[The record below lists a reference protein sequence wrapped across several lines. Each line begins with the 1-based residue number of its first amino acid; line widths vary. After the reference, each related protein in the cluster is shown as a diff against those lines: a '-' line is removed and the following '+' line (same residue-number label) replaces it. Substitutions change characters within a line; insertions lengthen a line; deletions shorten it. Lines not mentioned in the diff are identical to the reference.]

1 MRKGIKVTALLLS
14 AVLLLGLA
22 ACGTKNV
29 QNPQT
34 TAAGSENTAETTA
47 VLKQQIKVAAL
58 KGPTAIGMVQLMENA
73 KEQTAKNDY
82 EFQIAATAD
91 EFSADLIKGNVA
103 LAALPCNA
111 AATLY
116 NKSNGKIKILGI
128 NTLGVLSI
136 LDTGDSV
143 QTVEDLKGKTIYTTG
158 KGTTPE
164 YTLRY
169 LLSSAGLNPDSDVT
183 IEFKSEAAEVAA
195 VMANAGTEEVIAM
208 LPQPYAA
215 TVLMQQPDIRIALD
229 VTEEWEKLNGSD
241 STVVTGVLV
250 VNTEFYKNNRQA
262 VDDFLKEYKE
272 SVQYVNSNVD
282 GAAQLV
288 EDFDIFKAA
297 VAKKA
302 IPKCNITLITGQEMQ
317 DKVEK
322 YLKVLY
328 DANPNAV
335 GGQMPDDGFYAK

>member
-1 MRKGIKVTALLLS
+1 MKKIKV
-14 AVLLLGLA
+14 VQYG
-22 ACGTKNV
+22 CGK
-29 QNPQT
+29 
-34 TAAGSENTAETTA
+34 
-47 VLKQQIKVAAL
+47 
-58 KGPTAIGMVQLMENA
+58 MA
-73 KEQTAKNDY
+73 K
-82 EFQIAATAD
+82 
-91 EFSADLIKGNVA
+91 
-103 LAALPCNA
+103 
-111 AATLY
+111 
-116 NKSNGKIKILGI
+116 
-128 NTLGVLSI
+128 
-136 LDTGDSV
+136 
-143 QTVEDLKGKTIYTTG
+143 
-158 KGTTPE
+158 

-215 TVLMQQPDIRIALD
+215 TVLMQQPDTRIALD

-262 VDDFLKEYKE
+262 VDDFLKEYKS

-282 GAAQLV
+282 SAAQLV

-322 YLKVLY
+322 YLKVLC

-335 GGQMPDDGFYAK
+335 GGQMPDDGFYVK

>member
-1 MRKGIKVTALLLS
+1 MKVQAVTDVGRERSVNQDYVYYSLTETGSLPNLFLVADGMGGHKAGDMASRYTVETFVSLVQDSTLKDPVSIINNAVTQVNRRLLQK
-14 AVLLLGLA
+14 A
-22 ACGTKNV
+22 AE
-29 QNPQT
+29 
-34 TAAGSENTAETTA
+34 SEN
-47 VLKQQIKVAAL
+47 
-58 KGPTAIGMVQLMENA
+58 
-73 KEQTAKNDY
+73 Y
-82 EFQIAATAD
+82 E
-91 EFSADLIKGNVA
+91 
-103 LAALPCNA
+103 
-111 AATLY
+111 
-116 NKSNGKIKILGI
+116 
-128 NTLGVLSI
+128 
-136 LDTGDSV
+136 
-143 QTVEDLKGKTIYTTG
+143 G

-215 TVLMQQPDIRIALD
+215 TVLMQQPDTRIALD

-262 VDDFLKEYKE
+262 VDDFLKEYKS

-322 YLKVLY
+322 YLKVLC

-335 GGQMPDDGFYAK
+335 GGQMPDDGFYVK

>member
-1 MRKGIKVTALLLS
+1 MRKGVKVTALLLG

-22 ACGTKNV
+22 ACGKKNV

-116 NKSNGKIKILGI
+116 NKSNGKIRILGI

-143 QTVEDLKGKTIYTTG
+143 QKVADLKGKTVYTTG

-208 LPQPYAA
+208 L
-215 TVLMQQPDIRIALD
+215 QQPDTRIALD

-262 VDDFLKEYKE
+262 VDDFLKEYKS

-322 YLKVLY
+322 YLKVLC

-335 GGQMPDDGFYAK
+335 GGQMPDDGFYVK